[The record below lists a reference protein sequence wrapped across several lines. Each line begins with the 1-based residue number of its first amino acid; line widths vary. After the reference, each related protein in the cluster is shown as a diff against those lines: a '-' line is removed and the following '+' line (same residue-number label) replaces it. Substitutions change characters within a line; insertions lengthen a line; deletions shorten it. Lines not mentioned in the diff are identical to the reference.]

1 MTLQDYND
9 LFKLPTIKQ
18 INIYIPYY
26 DDVLTNESIV
36 SESMSLSKSLC
47 SESNLRYGRCEA
59 SCFKIRIAD
68 YPYPLEGKTLIVE
81 MDVATDSRGYLL
93 AQNGGYILTQD
104 GKKIKLDDFDS
115 PQMPL
120 KLGHFKV
127 YSDKPSNDRR
137 WRDLVCYD
145 WMYDLL
151 HLDASAWYNNLI
163 FPLTLQDLR
172 YSFFAEFFAGKD
184 VTRPLINDALV
195 VQKGFVTDGSLS
207 GKLIMESILELNG
220 VFGYIDPETNMFD
233 YLSLPEAEELT
244 LDYYQDGTGSYEDY
258 VTRGITGVRAIGSNN
273 DAGTTVGETW
283 NLYMIE
289 NNPIIYGIEGTQAL
303 EDALD
308 NLWNHIKNDSFRP
321 FKVTTYGNPMLP
333 LGTKVTIDTKN
344 ETIVSYVV
352 SKEMTGIQSLK
363 DTYEAK
369 SEESQPQNTNS
380 VANEIKRTK
389 GQIVLKVDANGKIVQ
404 AMLSADADTGSEF
417 KVQADNISFIA
428 NDTIDLESANLSI
441 KADNFYIN
449 PDGSFGSSDG
459 TNPTFSVAANGNVYV
474 KGNIVA
480 TSGTIGGWK
489 ATSTALY
496 DATADTVGAEAGGI
510 GQKGSSPAFWAGT
523 YFYNR
528 NNAPFK
534 VEHDGSMTAKKGNI
548 AGFTITDESLYRG
561 HQGSYVGITSDTW
574 TLGIGSSSYTS
585 YADAHFRVSRSGVCV
600 ARNITI
606 SDLSGDSSLTS
617 SGGINLFNSTGYG
630 GSLYIYDANGDSK
643 ISAMARA
650 TTSGFNVDGGIICDA
665 FVCSGSKSRI
675 VETEDYGNKLLYC
688 YETPTPMFGDIGEG
702 KIAEDGKCY
711 VWLDSTFSET
721 IKTESYQVFLQKYG
735 QGECYVTE
743 RTSRY
748 FVVEGDIGMVFGWEI
763 KARQAGFE
771 NLRLENYYEPNT
783 EDVSINY
790 GSEAN
795 EYLKKIKTEREVA

>member
-1 MTLQDYND
+1 MTLQEYND
-9 LFKLPTIKQ
+9 FYKLPLLKNITIEILGTGSPPRK
-18 INIYIPYY
+18 Y
-26 DDVLTNESIV
+26 TNANIV
-36 SESMSLSKSLC
+36 SEQMTISRSLC
-47 SESNLRYGRCEA
+47 SEPNLRYGRCESA
-59 SCFKIRIAD
+59 CLKIRIANG
-68 YPYPLEGKTLIVE
+68 LENITGLNVKVYME
-81 MDVATDSRGYLL
+81 AATDSNGYLL
-93 AQNGGYILTQD
+93 AQNGDYLLTED
-104 GKKIKLDDFDS
+104 GKKIKLSDDEIES
-115 PQMPL
+115 L
-120 KLGHFKV
+120 TVCLGTYKV
-127 YSDKPSNDRR
+127 YSEKPTNDRM

-172 YSFFAEFFAGKD
+172 YSFFATFFAGMD
-184 VTRPLINDALV
+184 VTTPLINDSLV
-195 VQKGFVTDGSLS
+195 IQKGFIVDGSLS
-207 GKLIMESILELNG
+207 GKTVMEAILEMNG
-220 VFGYIDPETNMFD
+220 VFGYINPENNKFD
-233 YLSLPEAEELT
+233 YISLPDAEELT
-244 LDYYQDGTGSYEDY
+244 LDYYQDGTGSYENY
-258 VTRGITGVRAIGSNN
+258 VTDAITGIRAIGSNN
-273 DAGTTVGETW
+273 DAGTTVGTTS

-308 NLWNHIKNDSFRP
+308 NLLSQIENDSFRP

-333 LGTKVTIDTKN
+333 LGTKVTINTRN
-344 ETIVSYVV
+344 ETVTAYVI

-369 SEESQPQNTNS
+369 SEKSQPTNSNS
-380 VANEIKRTK
+380 VANDIKRTK

-474 KGNIVA
+474 KGNINATYGSIGGLTISIGGIYYKDSTKYSGFSSGIWVLGA
-480 TSGTIGGWK
+480 GATSTDYSGAPFRVNTGGITVIDTLYIKGTSGTPNLYEPLHMSDVGGY
-489 ATSTALY
+489 AQL
-496 DATADTVGAEAGGI
+496 
-510 GQKGSSPAFWAGT
+510 AF
-523 YFYNR
+523 
-528 NNAPFK
+528 
-534 VEHDGSMTAKKGNI
+534 GNI
-548 AGFTITDESLYRG
+548 
-561 HQGSYVGITSDTW
+561 
-574 TLGIGSSSYTS
+574 SSSEYT
-585 YADAHFRVSRSGVCV
+585 
-600 ARNITI
+600 II
-606 SDLSGDSSLTS
+606 M
-617 SGGINLFNSTGYG
+617 TG
-630 GSLYIYDANGDSK
+630 N
-643 ISAMARA
+643 
-650 TTSGFNVDGGIICDA
+650 DGGASFKGDLTVRGA
-665 FVCSGSKSRI
+665 KNRVVKTN
-675 VETEDYGNKLLYC
+675 EYGDRLLYC

-795 EYLKKIKTEREVA
+795 EYLKMIKTEREVA